1 MKMFSFLRFRFLIS
15 AGFLFALSGSSP
27 GAEEAAA
34 PEPPAAET
42 SAETAADNPQDTPQ
56 EPSSPALIAQ
66 GIDLFAQG
74 DADAACDCFGRAQ
87 KLDPAL
93 APAGV
98 ITALLFKQRGDIQQ
112 AHIYLDRAVKETPG
126 DPEPWY
132 RLAELAAD
140 EKRMAELGLLL
151 EKGDALLA
159 AFLDSDAGKSS
170 PRAVFLKSESI
181 SVAARAFEL
190 AGDLAASES
199 KMREYIKLNP
209 QAAEGYLSLGFLLL
223 EQEKLDGA
231 LAQFSRAK
239 EVNPLFFAGWL
250 TAASLL
256 DEKGKHAEAEKLV
269 DEHQNDPDLSPADL
283 SRLARLQFRWGRLA
297 DAQQTAGRIPPET
310 LDRLKWDALLAY
322 TGGDPQQ
329 AEKIYRQALRSA
341 PDDFE
346 SLNGLALA
354 LAEQGKNSLL
364 GEAFEK
370 ADRLHRKHP
379 LSDEAAGTLAWIEFH
394 RGNIDRAE
402 DILLPILDRGGLTPT
417 SAFYL
422 ACAAVYRKNNDLA
435 FQLLTSSLADP
446 AFFPKRSEAEKLLDS
461 LGKTGSGEG
470 E

>member
-1 MKMFSFLRFRFLIS
+1 MS
-15 AGFLFALSGSSP
+15 AGFLFALFAPLSN
-27 GAEEAAA
+27 AEEAPA
-34 PEPPAAET
+34 PEPAAAE
-42 SAETAADNPQDTPQ
+42 SPQDEPQ
-56 EPSSPALIAQ
+56 KPSSAALIAR
-66 GIDLFAQG
+66 GIDLFAEG
-74 DADAACDCFGRAQ
+74 DADAAYDLFGRAQ

-98 ITALLFKQRGDIQQ
+98 ITALLFRQRGDMQL
-112 AHIYLDRAVKETPG
+112 AHHYLDRAAEEAAS

-159 AFLDSDAGKSS
+159 AFLDSDEGKNS
-170 PRAVFLKSESI
+170 PRARFLRSESV

-199 KMREYIKLNP
+199 KAREYIKLNP

-223 EQEKLDGA
+223 EQEKPDDA
-231 LAQFSRAK
+231 LEQFSRAK
-239 EVNPLFFAGWL
+239 ELNPLLFAGWL

-256 DEKGKHAEAEKLV
+256 DERGKHAEAEELV
-269 DEHQNDPDLSPADL
+269 GAHQNDTDLSPADL
-283 SRLARLQFRWGRLA
+283 SRLARLLFRWGRLG
-297 DAQQTAGRIPPET
+297 DARQAAGRIPANTP
-310 LDRLKWDALLAY
+310 DRLKWDALLAY
-322 TGGDPQQ
+322 TDGGCEE
-329 AEKIYRQALRSA
+329 AEKLYRKVLQTA

-346 SLNGLALA
+346 SANGLALA

-364 GEAFEK
+364 PEAFEK

-379 LSDEAAGTLAWIEFH
+379 LSDEAAGTLAWVEFH

-417 SAFYL
+417 SAFDL
-422 ACAAVYRKNNDLA
+422 ACAAVCRKNNDLA

-446 AFFPKRSEAEKLLDS
+446 AFFPKRPDAEKLLDS
-461 LGKTGSGEG
+461 LGKTGPSEG